1 MGCPSSKPVEVD
13 ADGVEISGKKLQK
26 MRLNTSR
33 SSSDTYSERDDEAP
47 RNPKIKA
54 TFTAARA
61 PPPPPPPPSSAA
73 AAKALAL
80 LDPARPAPGKAM
92 SPPPPPTQPTQPTT
106 AAAKAPARQACV
118 LSSPATRQTCT
129 VALPAAEQQQK
140 RPNAEAEAAAAKAT
154 ATAAAA
160 AAAKAKATAA
170 AAAAAA
176 ARAAAAAAA
185 VNGAAE
191 AIGRHPPTLPP
202 AARFIPGMEV
212 AQVRGWR

>member
-92 SPPPPPTQPTQPTT
+92 PPPPPPTQPTQPTTT

-176 ARAAAAAAA
+176 ARAAAAVAA
-185 VNGAAE
+185 NGAAE
-191 AIGRHPPTLPP
+191 ANGRHPPTLPP
-202 AARFIPGMEV
+202 PARFIPGMEV
-212 AQVRGWR
+212 AQVRGWC